1 MNTMSADSRIAQ
13 WWRGLDRSGW
23 KNFALAMLALGVAL
37 MLALYSGG
45 AAESG
50 QVIIAAVCAITALL
64 LAGWVAVTLV
74 PVLARRTRLRALA
87 YSMEYRVTR
96 EGIVYL
102 GGVLVVTLAA
112 LNTGNNLLFLI
123 LSCLLAGILL
133 SGIVSR
139 VVLTGLELKLGLPEH
154 IFAEQPILATVELRN
169 EKQTLP
175 SFSVRVVSKEKR
187 GAKKLMAAHSAR
199 EKIAAQIFG
208 HPVYFPYIP
217 RQQSVEQRIELVF
230 PHRGVFRQ
238 EAFGLQTKFPF
249 GFLQK
254 TRTVESPVEVL
265 VYPKIAP
272 TEEFYEVLPLV
283 SGEMESFARG
293 RGHDFYGIRE
303 YTSSDSA
310 RYVDWKAS
318 AKSGALKVREFTR
331 EDERRVMLVL
341 DSALPSPGAPAAQ
354 IAEQFERGVTLCACL
369 AWHFYEIDS
378 AIGFRAADTSI
389 ELAPAE
395 ENIYAVLRQL
405 ALFEARPASD
415 SRDFLDSLAEETEV
429 FKIILT
435 SRPRGSI
442 PTSMWTSSYMVFL
455 DQL

>member
-1 MNTMSADSRIAQ
+1 MNSVAAGSWFAQ
-13 WWRGLDRSGW
+13 WWRGLDRPGW
-23 KNFALAMLALGVAL
+23 KNFALAMLALSVAL
-37 MLALYSGG
+37 LLAIYSGG

-50 QVIIAAVCAITALL
+50 QVIVAAVCALAALA
-64 LAGWVAVTLV
+64 LAGWVAVTIV
-74 PVLARRTRLRALA
+74 PALARRTRLRTLA
-87 YSMEYRVTR
+87 YSMEYRFTR
-96 EGIVYL
+96 EGLIYL

-139 VVLTGLELKLGLPEH
+139 VVLTGLELNLALPEH
-154 IFAEQPILATVELRN
+154 IFAEQPILATVGLRN
-169 EKQTLP
+169 DKQTLP

-187 GAKKLMAAHSAR
+187 GTKKQAG
-199 EKIAAQIFG
+199 EKTAAQIFSR
-208 HPVYFPYIP
+208 PVYFPYVP
-217 RQQSVEQRIELVF
+217 RQQSAEQRIELAF
-230 PHRGVFRQ
+230 PRRGVYRQ

-265 VYPKIAP
+265 VYPKVAP
-272 TEEFYEVLPLV
+272 TEQFYEVLPLV
-283 SGEMESFARG
+283 SGEMESFVRG
-293 RGHDFYGIRE
+293 RGHDLYGIRE
-303 YTSSDSA
+303 YTNSDGA
-310 RYVDWKAS
+310 RFVDWKAS
-318 AKSGALKVREFTR
+318 AKTGALKVREFAR

-341 DSALPSPGAPAAQ
+341 DPFLPSPGAPAAQ
-354 IAEQFERGVTLCACL
+354 LAEQFERGVTLCACL
-369 AWHFYEIDS
+369 AWHFYEIDA
-378 AIGFRAADTSI
+378 AIGFRASNTSI

-395 ENIYAVLRQL
+395 ENIYSVLRQL
-405 ALFEARPASD
+405 ALIEPRPASD

-442 PTSMWTSSYMVFL
+442 PTSLWTSSYMVFL
-455 DQL
+455 DQI